1 MIYVVCGCRS
11 QQPQEIV
18 RLAVKSLDELQSVSA
33 VLVSNAAFDGA
44 ELSDEL
50 ASRIPFLFKQVV
62 RDSGTYFFTFEQIDN
77 RVFYRNDQPYM
88 ACVYLDMLLG
98 TRIPVEPG
106 AKRYD
111 YFARIQE
118 ELDLMQQ
125 NPNVAFE
132 LDCRSWMV
140 RNCVK
145 LLPILPGSSMYGWS
159 GRRIRFLTGRIVMY
173 SNGIMM
179 SRLFPRKVIMSHGK
193 PM

>member
-111 YFARIQE
+111 YFARIQ
-118 ELDLMQQ
+118 
-125 NPNVAFE
+125 
-132 LDCRSWMV
+132 
-140 RNCVK
+140 
-145 LLPILPGSSMYGWS
+145 
-159 GRRIRFLTGRIVMY
+159 
-173 SNGIMM
+173 
-179 SRLFPRKVIMSHGK
+179 
-193 PM
+193 

>member
-1 MIYVVCGCRS
+1 MMKNVLFCILMIYVVCGCRS

-62 RDSGTYFFTFEQIDN
+62 RIRVLIFLPSNKSITGFSTGTISLIWLVYIWICYLV
-77 RVFYRNDQPYM
+77 RVF
-88 ACVYLDMLLG
+88 LLN
-98 TRIPVEPG
+98 PVRKGMIILPG
-106 AKRYD
+106 
-111 YFARIQE
+111 IQE

-125 NPNVAFE
+125 I
-132 LDCRSWMV
+132 LDGK
-140 RNCVK
+140 NCVK

-159 GRRIRFLTGRIVMY
+159 GRRIRF
-173 SNGIMM
+173 
-179 SRLFPRKVIMSHGK
+179 
-193 PM
+193 